1 MCPDEFRDG
10 QIEYIWSVS
19 PPPPPPPPP
28 PSVIFVYATGSD
40 FIGAQM

>member
-19 PPPPPPPPP
+19 PPPPPP
-28 PSVIFVYATGSD
+28 SVIFVYATGSD